1 MDYFGKAAACCL
13 ALAIGTSGAFGGD
26 VERGKRLAQL
36 RCAAC
41 HTVGTGPAGE
51 LAEAPPFEVIG
62 RKWSF
67 NADAFNADALVF
79 ALVGPHRRMNFG
91 LTRGEADDMAA
102 YIATLAK

>member
-1 MDYFGKAAACCL
+1 MDHFHKAAACCL
-13 ALAIGTSGAFGGD
+13 ALIVATPAAFGGD

-41 HTVGTGPAGE
+41 HIIGPGPLNE
-51 LAEAPPFEVIG
+51 VAESPPFEVIG

-67 NADAFNADALVF
+67 DADALVF
-79 ALVGPHRRMNFG
+79 ALVGPHRKMNFG
-91 LTRGEADDMAA
+91 LTRPEADDVAA

>member
-1 MDYFGKAAACCL
+1 MDHFHKAAACCL
-13 ALAIGTSGAFGGD
+13 ALIGATSAAFGGD

-41 HTVGTGPAGE
+41 HIIGPGPQNE
-51 LAEAPPFEVIG
+51 VAESPPFEVIG

-67 NADAFNADALVF
+67 NADALVF
-79 ALVGPHRRMNFG
+79 ALVGPHRKMNFG
-91 LTRGEADDMAA
+91 LTRPEADDVAA

>member
-1 MDYFGKAAACCL
+1 MGCFGKAAASVL
-13 ALAIGTSGAFGGD
+13 ALVVATSAAFGGD

-41 HTVGTGPAGE
+41 HIIGPGPRSEVAD
-51 LAEAPPFEVIG
+51 APPFEVIG

-67 NADAFNADALVF
+67 NADALVF
-79 ALVGPHRRMNFG
+79 ALVGPHRKMNFG
-91 LTRGEADDMAA
+91 LTRPEADDVGA